1 VDTAIAPARRLS
13 FVESRLP
20 ALLLG
25 VLFALL
31 GLYVV
36 VAAGAYGRTWDE
48 GLQNWYGEA
57 VLNWYLSAGRDVG
70 FIRDSH
76 PADFMPQHGPFAEV
90 LIAAAQRMTGET
102 WHTRSVMGGLFGLAG
117 IAGIALCGR
126 QLAGR
131 WGAFLAALG
140 LTLYPRYTGAM
151 FTNSKDVPFTA
162 AMIFVLW
169 ATVRLL
175 RRRDNLWDAVLLGAL
190 LGAAMSIRATA
201 ILWYGVLAVAF
212 LATRRMKQAAV
223 VCGVS
228 YATML
233 ALWPYIALNPV
244 TGLPD
249 SIAAMSRYQWF
260 GEVLFDGAM
269 VRGMDLP
276 WQYAPQ
282 WLVIGSPPVTMA
294 LALVGLGFVAA
305 DVARRRRPV
314 AELLAGAL
322 LVVPVAALVL
332 THATLYNGPRHFLF
346 TVPGMILLAVAATVR
361 LCRRTTVVVA
371 LAVVL
376 AAGHAEAAAAAARL
390 HPFEYMYFSP
400 LVGGYREAH
409 TRYES
414 DYWRSC
420 ETPAARWLTL
430 HYREYTSDT
439 HPTIGGLL
447 AHSRAA
453 ELPDAFTE
461 GEVPR
466 FWVSSFHPVPP
477 GASYRPIHRVV
488 VEGVTVCTVSVRD

>member
-1 VDTAIAPARRLS
+1 MDVVTAPARRLS

-20 ALLLG
+20 VLLLG
-25 VLFALL
+25 VLFLLL

-57 VLNWYLSAGRDVG
+57 VLNWYLSVGRDVG
-70 FIRDSH
+70 FIRDSD
-76 PADFMPQHGPFAEV
+76 PRDFMPQHGPFAEV
-90 LIAAAQRMTGET
+90 LIAAAQRLTGER
-102 WHTRSVMGGLFGLAG
+102 WHTRSVMGGLLGLAG

-126 QLAGR
+126 QLAGW

-175 RRRDNLWDAVLLGAL
+175 RRRDNMWDAVSLGAL

-201 ILWYGVLAVAF
+201 ILWYGVLAVA
-212 LATRRMKQAAV
+212 LLVTRRLKEAAV

-233 ALWPYIALNPV
+233 ALWPYITLNPV
-244 TGLPD
+244 TGLPE

-282 WLVIGSPPVTMA
+282 WLVVGSPPVTMA
-294 LALVGLGFVAA
+294 LALVGLGLAAA
-305 DVARRRRPV
+305 DVARRRGPGAGV
-314 AELLAGAL
+314 LAGAPV
-322 LVVPVAALVL
+322 LVPGVAL
-332 THATLYNGPRHFLF
+332 TVSQGPLYNGLRHFLF
-346 TVPGMILLAVAATVR
+346 AVPGMILLAVAATVR
-361 LCRRTTVVVA
+361 LWRRATVVAA
-371 LAVVL
+371 LAVALV
-376 AAGHAEAAAAAARL
+376 AGHAEVAVAAARL

-400 LVGGYREAH
+400 VAGGYRGAH

-447 AHSRAA
+447 PHSREA
-453 ELPDAFTE
+453 EPPDAFTPDD
-461 GEVPR
+461 VPR

-488 VEGVTVCTVSVRD
+488 VEGVVVCTVSVRD

>member
-1 VDTAIAPARRLS
+1 M
-13 FVESRLP
+13 
-20 ALLLG
+20 LLLG
-25 VLFALL
+25 VLFLVL

-36 VAAGAYGRTWDE
+36 VAADAYGRTWDE

-90 LIAAAQRMTGET
+90 LIAAAQRLTGET
-102 WHTRSVMGGLFGLAG
+102 WHTRSVMGGLFGVAG

-151 FTNSKDVPFTA
+151 FANSKDVPFTA

-169 ATVRLL
+169 ASVRLL
-175 RRRDNLWDAVLLGAL
+175 RRRDGNVWDAVLLGAL
-190 LGAAMSIRATA
+190 LGVAMSIRATA

-212 LATRRMKQAAV
+212 IVTRRWKQAAV
-223 VCGVS
+223 VGGVS
-228 YATML
+228 YVTIL

-244 TGLPD
+244 TGLPE
-249 SIAAMSRYQWF
+249 SIAAMSKYQWF

-276 WQYAPQ
+276 WQYTPQ
-282 WLVIGSPPVTMA
+282 WLVIGSPPVTLA
-294 LALVGLGFVAA
+294 LALIGLGFVVA
-305 DVARRRRPV
+305 DVARRRWPV
-314 AELLAGAL
+314 VELLAGAL
-322 LVVPVAALVL
+322 FVVPVAALVV
-332 THATLYNGPRHFLF
+332 THATLYNGLRHFLF
-346 TVPGMILLAVAATVR
+346 AVPGMILLAVAATVR
-361 LCRRTTVVVA
+361 LWRRTAMVVA
-371 LAVVL
+371 LVAVL
-376 AAGHAEAAAAAARL
+376 AAGHAEVAVAAARL

-400 LVGGYREAH
+400 LVGGYQRAH

-430 HYREYTSDT
+430 HYREYTSDP
-439 HPTIGGLL
+439 HPTIGGMLP
-447 AHSRAA
+447 HSRVA
-453 ELPDAFTE
+453 ELPDVFIPE
-461 GEVPR
+461 DVPK
-466 FWVSSFHPVPP
+466 FWVSSFHPVPA

-488 VEGVTVCTVSVRD
+488 VEGVTVCAVSVRE